1 MLKSALDIALE
12 KAKMPY
18 DSKLT
23 TTYEDDDI
31 QVLRDE
37 DGNGIVIN
45 KNDIVQVTIVD

>member
-31 QVLRDE
+31 QIMRD
-37 DGNGIVIN
+37 DSGNGIVIN
-45 KNDIVQVTIVD
+45 KNDIVSVSIVD